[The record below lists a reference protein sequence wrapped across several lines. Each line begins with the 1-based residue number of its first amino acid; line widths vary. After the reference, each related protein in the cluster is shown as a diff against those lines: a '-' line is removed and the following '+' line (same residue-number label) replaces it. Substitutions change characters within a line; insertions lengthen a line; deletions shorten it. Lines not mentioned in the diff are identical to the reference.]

1 MSSQDDLPTNTQRT
15 GNLPGADV
23 SAESGQTDAKARATG
38 GAAGF
43 DPDAVMRRVRAELAR
58 RGVAT
63 GSVADAEADSADLLE
78 RWRPAAPRLSDKEQ
92 FVLADFLGFDDADFV
107 DVAYRKL
114 LWRPA
119 GDGGSRAYLEA
130 LRGGA
135 VSKVEILGRIRFS
148 DEGRQRA
155 VHVDGLLLPY
165 KLHRWRRLPVVGFLL
180 GLAMAVGRLPRLAWH
195 LQRLEA
201 TAARES
207 HEIGRL
213 LNRRSSELQALQLRA
228 DEAQDQLRQHIDGVE
243 DEMCEVLAKSDR
255 AQQLR
260 LDAQDVTIG
269 ELRGRVDDRQ
279 RRLRNMLERLTVFLD
294 VSARQ
299 ARDGDAK
306 AGSESEPERQYAAF
320 EDAFRGARGEIKLRV
335 AHYLETLVAA
345 GIKPGDTDAVLDL
358 GSGRGEWLEVLA
370 EHGYRGLGVDLNP
383 GMLKASQDRGHDVV
397 EANALDYLR
406 AQDDNRFAAVTAM
419 HLVEHIPHAAL
430 IELLDQALRVLR
442 PGGVLILETP
452 NPENVLVGACYFY
465 MDPTHRNPIP
475 PLLLQW
481 TVQARGFEG
490 AAIERLSE
498 HRGPPSLVPVPDDV
512 AGAAQINQMVA
523 WFTASPDYAVI
534 ARKPVAP
541 A

>member
-1 MSSQDDLPTNTQRT
+1 MSSQDGLHTNTQH
-15 GNLPGADV
+15 A
-23 SAESGQTDAKARATG
+23 G
-38 GAAGF
+38 GASEF

-63 GSVADAEADSADLLE
+63 GSVADAEANSGDLVE
-78 RWRPAAPRLSDKEQ
+78 RWRPAAPRLPDKEQ
-92 FVLADFLGFDDADFV
+92 FVLADFLGFDDADFI

-119 GDGGSRAYLEA
+119 GDGGSRGYLDA
-130 LRGGA
+130 LRSGA
-135 VSKVEILGRIRFS
+135 VSKVEILGLIRFS

-195 LQRLEA
+195 LQRIEA

-213 LNRRSSELQALQLRA
+213 LNRRSSELQTLQFHT
-228 DEAQDQLRQHIDGVE
+228 DEAQDHLRQYVDGV
-243 DEMCEVLAKSDR
+243 AR
-255 AQQLR
+255 AQG
-260 LDAQDVTIG
+260 ASVG
-269 ELRGRVDDRQ
+269 ELRERVDDGQ

-294 VSARQ
+294 VSAREARGTDGQ
-299 ARDGDAK
+299 ANA
-306 AGSESEPERQYAAF
+306 ESEPERQYAAF

-335 AHYLETLVAA
+335 THYLETLAAA
-345 GIKPGDTDAVLDL
+345 GIKPGDTDVVLDL

-406 AQDDNRFAAVTAM
+406 AQDDNRFAAITAM
-419 HLVEHIPHAAL
+419 HLVEHVPHTTL

-481 TVQARGFEG
+481 TVQARGFEE

-534 ARKPVAP
+534 ARKPLATP
-541 A
+541 PT